1 MIKLIKLER
10 QHLHLKT
17 YVMTSLIL
25 GLFILVFTYFVANVV
40 QIEQETEFM
49 VYENIFLFSSIIS
62 TLLFGILSATMYNN
76 LIIKEY
82 TGERTALPFSY
93 PVNRK
98 KIFMIKVLIIF
109 SLVSISML
117 ICTLIPIIIFIITES
132 IHPIVSDTITLPL
145 ILNTFKT
152 IIFSTFSVNAAGI
165 LAMALGFMKKSISV
179 TLISAFVLLCIYCN
193 LMISTNSNPLTFMYI
208 IGISTLIIFIIVI
221 MLSHKINHMEVH

>member
-25 GLFILVFTYFVANVV
+25 GLFILVFTYFVANVA

-82 TGERTALPFSY
+82 TGERIALLFSY

-98 KIFMIKVLIIF
+98 KIFMIKVLIIV

-145 ILNTFKT
+145 ILNTFKI
-152 IIFSTFSVNAAGI
+152 IIFSTFSVNAAEDPSYKI
-165 LAMALGFMKKSISV
+165 FFSLASSHEHSKNVYKRVLAKTSFSYFFISPV
-179 TLISAFVLLCIYCN
+179 SFSSEYA
-193 LMISTNSNPLTFMYI
+193 
-208 IGISTLIIFIIVI
+208 
-221 MLSHKINHMEVH
+221 

>member
-25 GLFILVFTYFVANVV
+25 GLFILVFTYFVANVA

-82 TGERTALPFSY
+82 TGERIALLFSY

-98 KIFMIKVLIIF
+98 KIFMIKVLIIV

-145 ILNTFKT
+145 ILNTFK